1 MEGQSSKALVW
12 DARTSE
18 RKDEREKMFVQD
30 WNSWKELGV
39 KGKDLACSGH
49 PHQTVTYVSLAYTS
63 YKHVCLIYRHASK
76 GLVLTSTQAIKP
88 ELPQGALTCIHP
100 HFYCLQVLWLWL
112 EVSETKERDK
122 RKLSF
127 SPHSCMVSGCCG
139 HILYLKLYRYDES
152 FHWRSRTV
160 YERYQLEAWDR
171 REIVGHQ
178 KTQ

>member
-18 RKDEREKMFVQD
+18 RKHEREKMFVQG
-30 WNSWKELGV
+30 WNSWKEQGV

-49 PHQTVTYVSLAYTS
+49 SHQTVAYVPLTYPS
-63 YKHVCLIYRHASK
+63 YKHACFIYRHASK

-88 ELPQGALTCIHP
+88 KLPQGALTCIPP
-100 HFYCLQVLWLWL
+100 HFCCLLILWLWL

-127 SPHSCMVSGCCG
+127 SPHSSMVSGCSG
-139 HILYLKLYRYDES
+139 RVLYLKLYRYDES

-171 REIVGHQ
+171 KEIVGHW